1 MLVNL
6 VSSCDQITKI
16 NKLRGEKFSCL
27 MVPEVLNPQLFDP
40 VLGELVAAYDK
51 SIMGRSVPF

>member
-1 MLVNL
+1 
-6 VSSCDQITKI
+6 
-16 NKLRGEKFSCL
+16 